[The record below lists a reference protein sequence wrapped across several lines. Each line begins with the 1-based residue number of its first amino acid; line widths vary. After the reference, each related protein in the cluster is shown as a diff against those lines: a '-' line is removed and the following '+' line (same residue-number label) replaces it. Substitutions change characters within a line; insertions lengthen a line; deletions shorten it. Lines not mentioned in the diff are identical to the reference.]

1 MEKCRRLW
9 EYSEFSAE
17 IEENIKNGMDR
28 EEAVETAID
37 TCIEKDI
44 LKDVLLKQKA
54 EVLHMLLTHYD
65 EKKHL
70 RNTFMEGRE
79 EGLEEGRMA
88 GREEKLREQIQK
100 KMSKGKSL
108 TEIAEDLEEETAV
121 IEQIINKK

>member
-1 MEKCRRLW
+1 MDKCHRLW

-28 EEAVETAID
+28 EEAIETAID

-79 EGLEEGRMA
+79 EGRMA
-88 GREEKLREQIQK
+88 GREEKLREQIQNK
-100 KMSKGKSL
+100 LSKDKSL
-108 TEIAEDLEEETAV
+108 TEIAEELEEETTV
-121 IEQIINKK
+121 IEQIINKKC